1 MNSWTN
7 KRWEISL
14 EVLNCPGF
22 SKGDF
27 GLAWV
32 FLRSHQNSNSTGSFW
47 IKNDLAEISGGTRGV
62 HAKIHLLLCA
72 LSVFPCTC
80 ILYSQLHV

>member
-14 EVLNCPGF
+14 EVLNRPGF

-62 HAKIHLLLCA
+62 HGNFVREDISSLDSYIEH
-72 LSVFPCTC
+72 
-80 ILYSQLHV
+80 